1 MTKNSK
7 NAQDDGTFHGG
18 LVRNRGEGRGVRI
31 ARAKV
36 DELPTVSGEDA
47 QVRALQLQAN
57 KRPNSFPNGP
67 SELKARSTKLACLGI
82 PSSVLDVGDREY
94 ARCVRLASAYKKA
107 RQKELYIAHGHVSS
121 GVGALLAAASLALS
135 ASRFLYELASKTP
148 VQPEEKGLLGMPT
161 ILKLASSLSDS
172 ARQNE
177 LSAWELCSREAVI
190 HKRNAN
196 NNQQVPWILSDNR
209 YQETG
214 KEVAKAGRPRK
225 VQVALGMAGG
235 NSAPKMCDHSS
246 CSAAVEDSEDFCQW
260 HSRKIIN
267 ARDYGQTEGGRGLG
281 EQEPAGQVAGESP
294 GGPNGPGHS
303 GQGGPGDP

>member
-1 MTKNSK
+1 MSRNSK
-7 NAQDDGTFHGG
+7 NANDDGTFHGG

-36 DELPTVSGEDA
+36 DELPTVSGDEA
-47 QVRALQLQAN
+47 KSRQLQLESN
-57 KRPNSFPNGP
+57 KRPGSFPNGP
-67 SELKARSTKLACLGI
+67 SPLKARSTKLACLGI
-82 PSSVLDVGDREY
+82 PSAVLDHGDPEY
-94 ARCVRLASAYKKA
+94 SRCVRLASAYKKA
-107 RQKELYIAHGHVSS
+107 RTKELYIAHGHVSS

-190 HKRNAN
+190 HKRNASN
-196 NNQQVPWILSDNR
+196 EQAVPWLVT
-209 YQETG
+209 ETG
-214 KEVAKAGRPRK
+214 KEISRAGRPRK

-235 NSAPKMCDHSS
+235 VIDTSAVGGTH
-246 CSAAVEDSEDFCQW
+246 AW
-260 HSRKIIN
+260 N
-267 ARDYGQTEGGRGLG
+267 YGQTESGGGLG
-281 EQEPAGQVAGESP
+281 EQEPTGQVAGESP
-294 GGPNGPGHS
+294 SGPNELRHS
-303 GQGGPGDP
+303 GQGGAGDQGS